1 MDGSCQHGIA
11 RSAEYNGLDRE
22 IGLVDIDEERRVQKR
37 LLPFNG
43 AGILAEASTKGKARE
58 TA

>member
-11 RSAEYNGLDRE
+11 RSAEYNGPGRE
-22 IGLVDIDEERRVQKR
+22 FGLVGREEARRIQTR

-43 AGILAEASTKGKARE
+43 AGILAEASTKGKAR
-58 TA
+58 